1 VVFVTIVSEIEA
13 IKGLPLSLLHLHL
26 NLSVDVIAHSIT
38 VIVCSLNHLRTEEK
52 SMQYF
57 VTTNTASSEQT
68 DCVVIAIFE
77 QGQLSPSAA
86 DLNNSSN
93 GQIQHYID
101 RGDITG
107 KIGQTLLL
115 QDLNG
120 ITSPRVLLIGCGD
133 NTGIKES
140 DYATI
145 ITSMTKI
152 LDNSATANAA
162 VYLTEINV
170 NDRPAQW
177 LVTNAIT
184 TAETS
189 LYKYT
194 ATKSDTKP
202 KDKPIESLSFFAS
215 KANAGLEQA
224 TANGLAIANG
234 MNLAKELGDLPGN
247 VCTPTYLAEQA
258 ITIGQQFD
266 SVTTT
271 ILDEA
276 EMAELGMGSL
286 LSVSRG
292 SRQPAK
298 LITMNYQGAG
308 DEKPVVLVGKGLTF
322 DAGGISLKPAGGMD
336 EMKYDM
342 CGSASVFGTIIAI
355 AELNLPINVVAVVP
369 SSENMPDGDANKP
382 GDIVTSMAGKTI
394 EILNTDA
401 EGRLIL
407 CDALTYS
414 ERFDPAIVIDIAT
427 LTGAIIVA
435 LGSKTTGLMSNNQD
449 LADDLLQAGRDS
461 ADKAWQL
468 PLWDEYQEQLDSNF
482 ADIAN
487 IGGKEAGSVTAACFL
502 SRFTEHYTWA
512 HLDIAGTAW
521 KSGGKN
527 KGATGRP
534 VPMLVQ
540 YLLNRIA
547 NKD

>member
-1 VVFVTIVSEIEA
+1 
-13 IKGLPLSLLHLHL
+13 
-26 NLSVDVIAHSIT
+26 
-38 VIVCSLNHLRTEEK
+38 
-52 SMQYF
+52 
-57 VTTNTASSEQT
+57 
-68 DCVVIAIFE
+68 
-77 QGQLSPSAA
+77 
-86 DLNNSSN
+86 
-93 GQIQHYID
+93 
-101 RGDITG
+101 
-107 KIGQTLLL
+107 
-115 QDLNG
+115 
-120 ITSPRVLLIGCGD
+120 
-133 NTGIKES
+133 
-140 DYATI
+140 
-145 ITSMTKI
+145 
-152 LDNSATANAA
+152 
-162 VYLTEINV
+162 
-170 NDRPAQW
+170 
-177 LVTNAIT
+177 
-184 TAETS
+184 
-189 LYKYT
+189 
-194 ATKSDTKP
+194 
-202 KDKPIESLSFFAS
+202 
-215 KANAGLEQA
+215 
-224 TANGLAIANG
+224 
-234 MNLAKELGDLPGN
+234 MNLAKELGNLPGN
-247 VCTPTYLAEQA
+247 ICTPSYLAEQA
-258 ITIGQQFD
+258 VELGQHYD
-266 SVTTT
+266 AVTTT
-271 ILDEA
+271 ILDED

-322 DAGGISLKPAGGMD
+322 DAGGISLKPAAGMD

-342 CGSASVFGTIIAI
+342 CGSASVFGTISAI
-355 AELNLPINVVAVVP
+355 AELNLPINVVGVVP

-414 ERFDPAIVIDIAT
+414 ERFNPEVVIDIAT

-461 ADKAWQL
+461 DDKAWQL

-502 SRFTEHYTWA
+502 SRFTEKYTWA

-521 KSGGKN
+521 KSGGKA

-547 NKD
+547 NKN